1 MVGDA
6 PEGMNKVMEKSVLIY
21 AGVSLVILVVVVE
34 ILIARYARRRES
46 SDWEVNVSAPATR
59 LKSSPVPRNSIET
72 VVRLKKRET
81 ELRSALNNLVVRRL
95 PENGRASR
103 SNIE

>member
-21 AGVSLVILVVVVE
+21 AGVTLVVVVE
-34 ILIARYARRRES
+34 ILIARYARQRES
-46 SDWEVNVSAPATR
+46 SDWEVNVLAPATR

-72 VVRLKKRET
+72 VVRLTKRET
-81 ELRSALNNLVVRRL
+81 ELRSALNNFVVRRL

>member
-1 MVGDA
+1 
-6 PEGMNKVMEKSVLIY
+6 MEKSVLIY
-21 AGVSLVILVVVVE
+21 AGVFLVILVVVVE
-34 ILIARYARRRES
+34 ILIARYARQRES
-46 SDWEVNVSAPATR
+46 SDWEVTVSAPATR

-81 ELRSALNNLVVRRL
+81 ELRSALNNFVVRRL
-95 PENGRASR
+95 PENGRASH

>member
-46 SDWEVNVSAPATR
+46 SDW
-59 LKSSPVPRNSIET
+59 KHD
-72 VVRLKKRET
+72 
-81 ELRSALNNLVVRRL
+81 
-95 PENGRASR
+95 
-103 SNIE
+103 